1 MVVPYWVC
9 QNLRRNGDWGVARIF
24 ETDKGGQ
31 KMRKLAWAILAV
43 FFWAEAG
50 VAQEAHFP
58 KGTLAWLQVKV
69 PGLAASPLV
78 QPFRQAWEAAGQ
90 EAIDGFLNRLPVE
103 PSQVKVLSGI
113 LFQQNPQEEPR
124 GMLMIGFAGEVNA
137 GELLRKSGLAQ
148 GLKETDGFL
157 LLKDGDLGV
166 VQVDPNTI
174 GFGPP
179 VALASFK
186 KLPKENSPVWE
197 KVRKNAEAETVSA
210 WISTDLSAFP
220 KEIRQSVGVALDSL
234 KGSEAA
240 GLGIHFAGQGAT
252 ARGMVLYRDEQL
264 AQASLENWRLQTD
277 LVKGLA
283 QAGSAVAGVAPL
295 AGLFGDTPGLK
306 EMFGS
311 LGNPLTEE
319 ANGSLGA
326 LAFAYYAGA
335 LSDFAEKLGKVE
347 FKRVGLAVSVEGTIP
362 QENLQL
368 GATQGAIVVGLLL
381 PAVQKVREAAMRTAS
396 SNNLKQL
403 GLALHNYHDAYGRFP
418 PAFVVDKAGKPLYS
432 WRVLILPFIEQD
444 AIYKKWKM
452 DEAWDSPNNKPLS
465 DLAIKV
471 FNDPAREASNKT
483 PYRVFFGN
491 GAMFDAGKPGP
502 LASGTRLQ
510 DVTDGTSNTFM
521 VIDAREEVPWAT
533 PQELPFDP
541 KKPLPPLGAPGRQ
554 LFLALLGDGSVR
566 AIAHGLAEE
575 TLKAYIT
582 RNGGEVIPQD
592 PR

>member
-1 MVVPYWVC
+1 
-9 QNLRRNGDWGVARIF
+9 VAWIF
-24 ETDKGGQ
+24 EADKGGQ
-31 KMRKLAWAILAV
+31 KMRKLAWAVLAV
-43 FFWAEAG
+43 FFWAGAGEA
-50 VAQEAHFP
+50 QDAHLP
-58 KGTLAWLQVKV
+58 KGTLAWLQVNV
-69 PGLAASPLV
+69 PELAASPLV

-90 EAIDGFLNRLPVE
+90 EAIDGFLKRLPVK

-113 LFQQNPQEEPR
+113 LFQPDPQVEPR
-124 GMLMIGFAGEVNA
+124 GMLMIGFTGEVNA
-137 GELLRKSGLAQ
+137 AELLRKSGLAQ

-186 KLPKENSPVWE
+186 KLPKDNSPVWE

-210 WISTDLSAFP
+210 WITTDLSAFP
-220 KEIRQSVGVALDSL
+220 KEMAEEIRQSVGVALDSL

-240 GLGIHFAGQGAT
+240 GLGIRFAGSGAT

-264 AQASLENWRLQTD
+264 AQASLENWKLQTD

-283 QAGSAVAGVAPL
+283 QAGSALAGVAPL

-319 ANGSLGA
+319 ANGALGA

-347 FKRVGLAVSVEGTIP
+347 FKKNGLAVSVEGDIP
-362 QENLQL
+362 PEKLQL
-368 GATQGAIVVGLLL
+368 GAAQSAIVVGLLL
-381 PAVQKVREAAMRTAS
+381 PAVQKVREAARRSAS
-396 SNNLKQL
+396 TNNLKQL
-403 GLALHNYHDAYGRFP
+403 GIALHNYHDANGRFP
-418 PAFVVDKAGKPLYS
+418 PAYVVDKAGKPLYS
-432 WRVLILPFIEQD
+432 WRVLILPYIEQD
-444 AIYKKWKM
+444 AIYKKWKL

-483 PYRVFFGN
+483 PYRVFYGN

-502 LASGTRLQ
+502 MAGGTRLQ

-521 VIDAREEVPWAT
+521 VMDAREEVPWAA

-554 LFLALLGDGSVR
+554 LFLALMGDGSVR

-582 RNGGEVIPQD
+582 RNGGEVIPPD